1 MKTNL
6 VYMAKPTYGGW
17 VTFTAHLCLKY
28 DCNLFKIGKRSES
41 KKREYGYG
49 VEYQNLRIDDLLS
62 KKKLVIT
69 AVDKHYWKYLHLF
82 PKGTKSIFTIQLKLK
97 FLKKKKIQL

>member
-62 KKKLVIT
+62 KK
-69 AVDKHYWKYLHLF
+69 DD
-82 PKGTKSIFTIQLKLK
+82 
-97 FLKKKKIQL
+97 